1 MDRLNQYPTQ
11 IVGPFK
17 SAEKAIDESAMH
29 KSLLDMGES
38 FLTYL
43 VGIMFGEYK
52 RSDEISDKL
61 ETEFYKYSSRKP
73 SFGVFLSF
81 MRLLSKEMNDTIL
94 SSKFDKSNKYA
105 SVSDFVFNFKL
116 LKSVIDEGSD
126 DGFNDA
132 VDTLKKGRNASQ
144 NGLMDFF
151 DTFIMIR
158 NIFAHPDEKAG
169 PKDNKRKWPLGD
181 EYYAFIN
188 PYMHAALTELVE
200 DFDILSAYKPVI
212 ARMLD
217 DKNKKGT
224 FILEQGGKES
234 EIDMDLS
241 TDDLKFMNTDLR
253 YLLDPEDKLFVKLYY
268 HAIPQLNPEVAKKII
283 DREKA
288 KAMEPHLKEM
298 IHGKLADDGKIDDM
312 EYLVL
317 RDTAKTSSIS
327 DERLFQLIDAVKNQ
341 LQIKD
346 SVGTP
351 ENKGDIFIEAKD
363 DSIGL
368 SFNPWWLHY
377 LSVVGKVDPN
387 IIKKEKTKE
396 KQLQGI
402 IKKLKQQKKSLPINK
417 RLENAKKNLKK
428 KKEQKSA
435 QLKKMRERVASK
447 QEMRKKATKPERKAG
462 LLDEINTLKGDI
474 ETKREMFDVQIEELV
489 EKINII
495 EQEKA
500 EKVKDIDE
508 KIEQLELNDSS
519 SNKYR
524 QWTIHKGL
532 WADIG
537 EYVNHLLDSILNSAD
552 ADEDDDVEREWIMK
566 PNQWQIGAL
575 AYTYWGKIFPAASPL
590 GMGFHVGFAVSR
602 SFQWLGTVPN
612 PITKEKIGQP
622 CICMWPSIDVKYA
635 AKIDPEV
642 ILLTEYKRLIRVMFE
657 ENLDVFKKVG
667 ANIQCI
673 DSDTGNNDT
682 IPLEYY
688 LDHKDRF
695 NIYVDDKSYALL
707 ENSES
712 FNLFSKIW
720 TIDDFMSD
728 GRINYDNVTK
738 FERDISVYMTL
749 ISNVI
754 KQLNDFALANG
765 INKESINKR
774 LDQVNRLSDIINNEL
789 EKFVTDYKLVLSE
802 EDDARLLEYSRTI
815 GLDAYTYQ
823 YIKDQFVF
831 TLNYEGKEAKA
842 PS

>member
-1 MDRLNQYPTQ
+1 MQKVNEYPTQ

-17 SAEKAIDESAMH
+17 SAEKANDESAMH

-105 SVSDFVFNFKL
+105 SVSDFVFNFTL

-169 PKDNKRKWPLGD
+169 PKDNKRKWPLGE

-188 PYMHAALTELVE
+188 PYMLAALTELVE

-224 FILEQGGKES
+224 FVLEQGGKES

-288 KAMEPHLKEM
+288 KAMEPHLKDM

-327 DERLFQLIDAVKNQ
+327 DERLFQLIDAVKKQ
-341 LQIKD
+341 LQI
-346 SVGTP
+346 
-351 ENKGDIFIEAKD
+351 
-363 DSIGL
+363 
-368 SFNPWWLHY
+368 
-377 LSVVGKVDPN
+377 
-387 IIKKEKTKE
+387 
-396 KQLQGI
+396 
-402 IKKLKQQKKSLPINK
+402 
-417 RLENAKKNLKK
+417 
-428 KKEQKSA
+428 
-435 QLKKMRERVASK
+435 
-447 QEMRKKATKPERKAG
+447 
-462 LLDEINTLKGDI
+462 
-474 ETKREMFDVQIEELV
+474 
-489 EKINII
+489 
-495 EQEKA
+495 
-500 EKVKDIDE
+500 
-508 KIEQLELNDSS
+508 
-519 SNKYR
+519 
-524 QWTIHKGL
+524 
-532 WADIG
+532 
-537 EYVNHLLDSILNSAD
+537 
-552 ADEDDDVEREWIMK
+552 
-566 PNQWQIGAL
+566 
-575 AYTYWGKIFPAASPL
+575 
-590 GMGFHVGFAVSR
+590 
-602 SFQWLGTVPN
+602 
-612 PITKEKIGQP
+612 
-622 CICMWPSIDVKYA
+622 
-635 AKIDPEV
+635 
-642 ILLTEYKRLIRVMFE
+642 
-657 ENLDVFKKVG
+657 
-667 ANIQCI
+667 
-673 DSDTGNNDT
+673 
-682 IPLEYY
+682 
-688 LDHKDRF
+688 
-695 NIYVDDKSYALL
+695 
-707 ENSES
+707 
-712 FNLFSKIW
+712 
-720 TIDDFMSD
+720 
-728 GRINYDNVTK
+728 
-738 FERDISVYMTL
+738 
-749 ISNVI
+749 
-754 KQLNDFALANG
+754 
-765 INKESINKR
+765 
-774 LDQVNRLSDIINNEL
+774 
-789 EKFVTDYKLVLSE
+789 
-802 EDDARLLEYSRTI
+802 
-815 GLDAYTYQ
+815 
-823 YIKDQFVF
+823 
-831 TLNYEGKEAKA
+831 
-842 PS
+842 